1 MIFLAKIS
9 VTAAE
14 HFEQTKITP
23 DKTNTTCE
31 TLTLRFLFE
40 IIFHFLDEIKL
51 TGSFVL
57 IHFFNAGYYFFDG
70 YRQ

>member
-57 IHFFNAGYYFFDG
+57 IHFFNYGYYSLNRN
-70 YRQ
+70 RQ